1 MIAIVD
7 YGMGNLR
14 SVHKAFEKA
23 GFPAIITQ
31 DPEKMRQADGLVV
44 PGVGAFKKAMEN
56 LENLNLIK
64 AIVEFIEKG
73 KPFLGIC
80 LGLQLLFSGS
90 EEFGWQRGLAIFPGR
105 VVRFREANLKIP
117 HIGWNAI
124 KIKKR
129 VPIFDG
135 LADGA
140 YFYFV
145 HSYYP
150 VPEEEEIVAATAQY
164 GLEFTSA
171 IASGNL
177 FALQFHPEKSQ
188 TGGLQIIKNFGHLV
202 YQ

>member
-23 GFPAIITQ
+23 GFPALVTQ
-31 DPEKMRQADGLVV
+31 NPEVVKKADGLVV
-44 PGVGAFKKAMEN
+44 PGVGAFRKAMEN
-56 LENLNLIK
+56 LENLGLIK
-64 AIVEFIEKG
+64 PIIEFIERG

-90 EEFGWQRGLAIFPGR
+90 EEFGWQRGLSIFRGR
-105 VVRFREANLKIP
+105 VVRFREDNLKIP

-129 VPIFDG
+129 VPIFNG
-135 LADGA
+135 LGDGA

-150 VPEEEEIVAATAQY
+150 VPEDEEIVAAATGY

-171 IASGNL
+171 ISCGNL
-177 FALQFHPEKSQ
+177 SALQFHPEKSQ
-188 TGGLQIIKNFGHLV
+188 TVGLQIIKNFGYLV

>member
-23 GFPAIITQ
+23 GFPAIVTQ
-31 DPEKMRQADGLVV
+31 KAEELRQADGLVV

-56 LENLNLIK
+56 LQSLNLIK
-64 AIVEFIEKG
+64 PIKEFIEKG
-73 KPFLGIC
+73 RPFLGIC

-90 EEFGWQRGLAIFPGR
+90 EEFGWQEGLSIFGGR
-105 VVRFREANLKIP
+105 VVRFRDPALKIP

-124 KIKKR
+124 SIKKR

-150 VPEEEEIVAATAQY
+150 IPEDQEIVAATAYY

-171 IASGNL
+171 IACGKI

-188 TGGLQIIKNFGHLV
+188 TMGLEIIRNFGRLV
-202 YQ
+202 GQ

>member
-1 MIAIVD
+1 
-7 YGMGNLR
+7 
-14 SVHKAFEKA
+14 
-23 GFPAIITQ
+23 
-31 DPEKMRQADGLVV
+31 V

-64 AIVEFIEKG
+64 PIVEFIEKG

-80 LGLQLLFSGS
+80 LGLQLLFAGS
-90 EEFGWQRGLAIFPGR
+90 EEFGWQRGLSIFRGR
-105 VVRFREANLKIP
+105 VVRFRENSLKIP
-117 HIGWNAI
+117 HMGWNTI
-124 KIKKR
+124 RIKKPA
-129 VPIFDG
+129 PIFEG

-150 VPEEEEIVAATAQY
+150 VPEDEEIVAATTRY

-171 IASGNL
+171 IAFGNL

-188 TGGLQIIKNFGHLV
+188 TVGLQIIKNFGHLV
-202 YQ
+202 YP

>member
-31 DPEKMRQADGLVV
+31 EARELGQADGLVV

-56 LENLNLIK
+56 LESLNLIK
-64 AIVEFIEKG
+64 PIIEFIEKG

-80 LGLQLLFSGS
+80 LGLQLLFAGS
-90 EEFGWQRGLAIFPGR
+90 EEFGWQRGLSIFRGR
-105 VVRFREANLKIP
+105 VVRFRETNLKIP

-124 KIKKR
+124 KIRKEA
-129 VPIFDG
+129 PIFNG
-135 LADGA
+135 LASGT

-145 HSYYP
+145 HSYYAM
-150 VPEEEEIVAATAQY
+150 PEDEGLIAATTHY

-171 IASGNL
+171 ISWGNL

-188 TGGLQIIKNFGHLV
+188 SAGLQIIKNFGRLV
-202 YQ
+202 YR